1 MSDTEYDLD
10 TQLAL
15 AEKEKAAAAAAAAAK
30 QGQPPGPTTADYLLG
45 RGDAAEQGVTTNR
58 TGLDYLTSGASSG
71 FARLG
76 GTIGTALMGGD
87 TTAPATAPVTTPRV
101 NVADYRDGRTVTRPT
116 GSPEEDLKS
125 GMTTNWAGQPTGNAG
140 ADLPSAPA
148 PVPETAVPETDE
160 QKLRKLW
167 AQFGGG
173 VGAPAVKMNEYLKQG
188 YGQQREANQD
198 MLPALKAEDETKA
211 LARQGIQA
219 EGQNYVEGLKKLQ
232 DKQSALFDQRRGQ
245 MADNESRMAQ
255 AEKSFDPNRVLR
267 NLSEK
272 PIASGVLAFTAGLVG
287 ALKGA
292 AGDMSPNEI
301 VAEVDKSIERD
312 VKKQQEDWV
321 RMGQT
326 MTTQGTDFETAR
338 KMGADDQTA
347 LATAS
352 LASMDQHKRALEFAE
367 ARITDASKKA
377 ALKGAIGTI
386 NVEQGKMQYQM
397 DVHNQAAS
405 LSASKANR
413 DFKMQLM
420 QSIQQ
425 RGMMDPKLVEQATKE
440 YQTMALNPRF
450 EATRAKSS
458 AVGEAS
464 GLLSEFSKKEVE
476 RAFNPSMVKSLRVV
490 MDKAAAAAGGKGGG
504 VVSGAV
510 TQYLNDQSHAS
521 QDPKERK
528 LLAALSK
535 ITNADMLK
543 LYGSTVN
550 MGDDT
555 RYAATKTFDS
565 AENFLSWF
573 ESVEKD
579 ALEDQRGLIITG
591 KNNPALGSML
601 TDLFAPSAFQI
612 DQRRKANAATAAA
625 NAAAGQGSTK

>member
-30 QGQPPGPTTADYLLG
+30 QGQPPAPTTADYLLG

-267 NLSEK
+267 NRSEK

-312 VKKQQEDWV
+312 VKKQQEDWT

-326 MTTQGTDFETAR
+326 MTTQGTNFETAR

-420 QSIQQ
+420 QSIQRQ
-425 RGMMDPKLVEQATKE
+425 GQMDPKLVEAATKE
-440 YQTMALNPRF
+440 WVTMKDNPRF
-450 EATRAKSS
+450 AATLEKAR

-464 GLLSEFSKKEVE
+464 GLLSEFSKKEIE
-476 RAFNPSMVKSLRVV
+476 SAFNPSLKKSLKDAVER
-490 MDKAAAAAGGKGGG
+490 AAS
-504 VVSGAV
+504 SGAKNGAIV
-510 TQYLNDQSHAS
+510 NAVSSYFNDQAQMSRP
-521 QDPKERK
+521 PKERQ
-528 LLAALSK
+528 LLAALARV
-535 ITNADMLK
+535 TNADLLK
-543 LYGSTVN
+543 LNGSTVN
-550 MGDDT
+550 QGDSS
-555 RYAATKTFDS
+555 RYSASKTFDS
-565 AENFLSWF
+565 ADNFLSWMDA
-573 ESVEKD
+573 VEKD
-579 ALEDQRGLIITG
+579 VMNDRTDYSTLGRG
-591 KNNPALGSML
+591 NPVLGDMVN
-601 TDLFAPSAFQI
+601 TAFMPVATQI
-612 DQRRKANAATAAA
+612 DQRRKRNAATAAA
-625 NAAAGQGSTK
+625 NAAAEQGSTK

>member
-312 VKKQQEDWV
+312 VKKQQEDWT

-326 MTTQGTDFETAR
+326 MTTQGTNFETAR

-420 QSIQQ
+420 QSIQRQ
-425 RGMMDPKLVEQATKE
+425 GQMDPKLVEAATKE
-440 YQTMALNPRF
+440 WVTMKDNPRF
-450 EATRAKSS
+450 AATLEKAR

-464 GLLSEFSKKEVE
+464 GLLSEFSKKEIE
-476 RAFNPSMVKSLRVV
+476 SAFNPSLKKSLKDAVER
-490 MDKAAAAAGGKGGG
+490 AAS
-504 VVSGAV
+504 SGAKNGAIV
-510 TQYLNDQSHAS
+510 NAVSSYFNDQAQMSRP
-521 QDPKERK
+521 PKERQ
-528 LLAALSK
+528 LLAALARV
-535 ITNADMLK
+535 TNADLLK

-550 MGDDT
+550 QGDSS
-555 RYAATKTFDS
+555 RYSASKTFDS
-565 AENFLSWF
+565 ADNFLSWMDA
-573 ESVEKD
+573 VEKD
-579 ALEDQRGLIITG
+579 VMNDRTDYSTLGRG
-591 KNNPALGSML
+591 NPVLGDMVN
-601 TDLFAPSAFQI
+601 TAFMPVATQI
-612 DQRRKANAATAAA
+612 DQRRKRNAATAAA
-625 NAAAGQGSTK
+625 NAAAEQGSTK

>member
-1 MSDTEYDLD
+1 MDETPE
-10 TQLAL
+10 
-15 AEKEKAAAAAAAAAK
+15 EKAQREADEAAAAAIAATGGGALGTVASPAEREAA
-30 QGQPPGPTTADYLLG
+30 G
-45 RGDAAEQGVTTNR
+45 RFAGNVGDVIRNLPYGGVLTDVL
-58 TGLDYLTSGASSG
+58 GLDRKSATSA
-71 FARLG
+71 
-76 GTIGTALMGGD
+76 
-87 TTAPATAPVTTPRV
+87 ATPVTTPV
-101 NVADYRDGRTVTRPT
+101 TTPAAEPVAPT
-116 GSPEEDLKS
+116 TPTL
-125 GMTTNWAGQPTGNAG
+125 TGNENEAQLG
-140 ADLPSAPA
+140 YTQLGELPKPVAAP
-148 PVPETAVPETDE
+148 VPETDE

-198 MLPALKAEDETKA
+198 MLPALTAEDETKA

-219 EGQNYVEGLKKLQ
+219 EGKNYVEGLKKLQ

-245 MADNESRMAQ
+245 MAEDERKLAA
-255 AEKSFDPNRVLR
+255 AENTFDASRVLR
-267 NLSEK
+267 KLGDNPVST
-272 PIASGVLAFTAGLVG
+272 AAMSFAAGLVG

-292 AGDMSPNEI
+292 AGDMSANQ
-301 VAEVDKSIERD
+301 VLAEVDKAVERD
-312 VKKQQEDWV
+312 VMNQKEQYS
-321 RMGQT
+321 RMLQGQT
-326 MTTQGTDFETAR
+326 TAR
-338 KMGADDQTA
+338 SNFHDARQMGADDQTA

-420 QSIQQ
+420 QNIRQQ
-425 RGMMDPKLVEQATKE
+425 GMMDPKLVEQATKE
-440 YQTMALNPRF
+440 YQSMALNPRF

-464 GLLSEFSKKEVE
+464 GLLSEFSKKEIE
-476 RAFNPSMVKSLRVV
+476 HAFNPSMVKSLRTV

-521 QDPKERK
+521 QEPKERK

-565 AENFLSWF
+565 ADNFLSWM

-612 DQRRKANAATAAA
+612 DQRRKGNAATAAA
-625 NAAAGQGSTK
+625 NAAVEKGPAK

>member
-1 MSDTEYDLD
+1 MTDQEQADLLAEELRKQQSLREYD
-10 TQLAL
+10 
-15 AEKEKAAAAAAAAAK
+15 
-30 QGQPPGPTTADYLLG
+30 
-45 RGDAAEQGVTTNR
+45 
-58 TGLDYLTSGASSG
+58 
-71 FARLG
+71 ARLG
-76 GTIGTALMGGD
+76 TNKPTDVGPALPPVDYNQGARQAMEAQQDAARQQREIEGEKASSLERFVNEPVKEVWRATPGLNYL
-87 TTAPATAPVTTPRV
+87 APAYSPSSAIPYAENGGPSTGGGESLALGAPKPP
-101 NVADYRDGRTVTRPT
+101 A
-116 GSPEEDLKS
+116 E
-125 GMTTNWAGQPTGNAG
+125 QPK
-140 ADLPSAPA
+140 
-148 PVPETAVPETDE
+148 PETPEDWMARMYK
-160 QKLRKLW
+160 QL
-167 AQFGGG
+167 GGG
-173 VGAPAVKMNEYLKQG
+173 VGAPTIKMNEYLKQG
-188 YGQQREANQD
+188 YNQQREANQD

-312 VKKQQEDWV
+312 VKKQQEDWA

-326 MTTQGTDFETAR
+326 MTMQSTDFETAR

-352 LASMDQHKRALEFAE
+352 LASMEQHKRALEFAE

-420 QSIQQ
+420 QNIQQ

-450 EATRAKSS
+450 EATRAKSA

-476 RAFNPSMVKSLRVV
+476 HAFNPSMVKSLRSV
-490 MDKAAAAAGGKGGG
+490 MNKAAAAAGGKGGN
-504 VVSGAV
+504 VISGAV
-510 TQYLNDQSHAS
+510 TQYLSDQSNAS

-528 LLAALSK
+528 LLAALAK

-565 AENFLSWF
+565 AENFLSWM

-612 DQRRKANAATAAA
+612 DQRRKGNAATAAA
-625 NAAAGQGSTK
+625 NAAAEQGPTK

>member
-1 MSDTEYDLD
+1 MEETPE
-10 TQLAL
+10 
-15 AEKEKAAAAAAAAAK
+15 EKAQREADEAAAVAIAATGGGALGTVAAPAERE
-30 QGQPPGPTTADYLLG
+30 AAG
-45 RGDAAEQGVTTNR
+45 RFAGNVGDVVRNLPYGGVLTDVL
-58 TGLDYLTSGASSG
+58 GLDRKSATSA
-71 FARLG
+71 
-76 GTIGTALMGGD
+76 
-87 TTAPATAPVTTPRV
+87 ATPVTTP
-101 NVADYRDGRTVTRPT
+101 VTTPAAEPAAPT
-116 GSPEEDLKS
+116 TPTL
-125 GMTTNWAGQPTGNAG
+125 TGNENEAQLG
-140 ADLPSAPA
+140 YTQLGELPKPVAAP
-148 PVPETAVPETDE
+148 VPETDE

-173 VGAPAVKMNEYLKQG
+173 VGAPAVKLNEYLKQG

-198 MLPALKAEDETKA
+198 MLPALRAEDETKA

-219 EGQNYVEGLKKLQ
+219 EGKNYVEGLKKLQ

-245 MADNESRMAQ
+245 MAEDERKLAAAENTFDASRALRGMGDSPVSTGAM
-255 AEKSFDPNRVLR
+255 SF
-267 NLSEK
+267 
-272 PIASGVLAFTAGLVG
+272 AAGLVG

-292 AGDMSPNEI
+292 AGDMSANQ
-301 VAEVDKSIERD
+301 VLAEVDKAVERD
-312 VKKQQEDWV
+312 VMNQKEQYS
-321 RMGQT
+321 RMLQGQT
-326 MTTQGTDFETAR
+326 TAR
-338 KMGADDQTA
+338 SNFHDARQMGADDQTA

-413 DFKMQLM
+413 DFKLQLM

-450 EATRAKSS
+450 EATRTKST
-458 AVGEAS
+458 AVAEAS

-476 RAFNPSMVKSLRVV
+476 RAFNPSMVKSLRTV

-510 TQYLNDQSHAS
+510 TAYLNDQSQAS
-521 QDPKERK
+521 RDPKERK
-528 LLAALSK
+528 LLAALSR

-555 RYAATKTFDS
+555 RYAATKTFDN

-579 ALEDQRGLIITG
+579 ALEDQRGMIITG
-591 KNNPALGSML
+591 KNNPALADML
-601 TDLFAPSAFQI
+601 TTLFAPAAFQI

-625 NAAAGQGSTK
+625 NEAAEKGPAK

>member
-1 MSDTEYDLD
+1 MDETPQQKAQRE
-10 TQLAL
+10 A
-15 AEKEKAAAAAAAAAK
+15 AEAAEAAAIAAATTGGGALGTVATPEDREAA
-30 QGQPPGPTTADYLLG
+30 G
-45 RGDAAEQGVTTNR
+45 RFAGNVGDVARNLPYGGVVTDAL
-58 TGLDYLTSGASSG
+58 GLDRKPS
-71 FARLG
+71 
-76 GTIGTALMGGD
+76 
-87 TTAPATAPVTTPRV
+87 PATAPVTTPRV

-312 VKKQQEDWV
+312 VKKQQEDWT

-326 MTTQGTDFETAR
+326 MTTQGTNFETAR

-420 QSIQQ
+420 QSIQR
-425 RGMMDPKLVEQATKE
+425 RGQMDPKLVEAATKE
-440 YQTMALNPRF
+440 WVTMKDNPRF
-450 EATRAKSS
+450 AATLEKAR

-464 GLLSEFSKKEVE
+464 GLLSEFSKKEIE
-476 RAFNPSMVKSLRVV
+476 SAFNPSLKKSLKDAVER
-490 MDKAAAAAGGKGGG
+490 AAS
-504 VVSGAV
+504 SGAKNGAIV
-510 TQYLNDQSHAS
+510 NAVSSYFNDQAQMSRP
-521 QDPKERK
+521 PKERQ
-528 LLAALSK
+528 LLAALARV
-535 ITNADMLK
+535 TNADLLK

-550 MGDDT
+550 QGDSS
-555 RYAATKTFDS
+555 RYSASKTFDS
-565 AENFLSWF
+565 ADNFLSWMDA
-573 ESVEKD
+573 VEKD
-579 ALEDQRGLIITG
+579 VMNDRTDYSTLGRG
-591 KNNPALGSML
+591 NPVLGDMVN
-601 TDLFAPSAFQI
+601 TAFMPVATQI
-612 DQRRKANAATAAA
+612 DQRRKRNAATAAA
-625 NAAAGQGSTK
+625 NAAAEQGSTK